1 MKIEE
6 MKGIGEKTAKI
17 LYKKNIYTDIDLIHY
32 IPRKYE
38 LYEVGKSDPFNGD
51 VTCELIIIN
60 SLVFYKKIKY
70 SDCLI
75 FSSLIRGKDIR
86 CLIFGQAFLRYKL
99 KKGLRLIANGYYN
112 YVKKYFVI
120 NNIFFD
126 LFSTKIEV
134 DYKIKEIANKT
145 FNRFVM
151 NALAKN
157 NELIETLP
165 IKYCQKYKLLLD
177 NEYYYNAHFP
187 KDKEM
192 LRQIERR
199 KKYEEFFWYALA
211 LEALRSKK
219 QIAIKKSKNIKEDIL
234 EEIKLPYE
242 LTLDQKNAIKDIIK
256 DLNKDYKMNRLL
268 QGDVGSGKTIV
279 ALIAALL
286 VIKEGYQVLFM
297 APTEALALQHY
308 NTSLGLFKEFRPF
321 LLTGQTKK
329 SERNKLN
336 NTNYNL
342 IIGTH
347 ALLYECINLDNLG
360 LVIIDEQH
368 RFGVNQR
375 AMLLSKGNNIDA
387 LYLTATPIPRTLG
400 FAEFGDLDISSL
412 HKKPK
417 GEKNIK
423 TMVLDFKNLKETY
436 DVIHKEIANGHQI
449 YVIVPFIE
457 ESTFISGIDINRA
470 YEIFNDE
477 FPSDRIGIL
486 HGKLKNKEK
495 DDVLTSFKD
504 KKIDILISTT
514 VIEVGIDIPN
524 ASVMVI
530 LNANR
535 FGLSQLHQLRG
546 RIGRNNLNNY
556 CYLISNDVNCKRLEI
571 LQNCDDGFILAE
583 EDFKLRGPGD
593 FLGNEQSG
601 YLNMEFA
608 DINLD
613 KNIWLCAKNDAKEYF
628 LEYNKK
634 DNKNEMVEKIIDK
647 INEESLII
655 H

>member
-17 LYKKNIYTDIDLIHY
+17 LYEKNIYTDLDLIHY

-38 LYEVGKSDPFNGD
+38 VYEVGKKDPFNGEP
-51 VTCELIIIN
+51 TSELIIIN
-60 SLVFYKKIKY
+60 SSVFYKKIKY

-75 FSSLIRGKDIR
+75 FSALIRGNDIR

-99 KKGLRLIANGYYN
+99 KKGLKLIASGYYN
-112 YVKKYFVI
+112 YEKKYFIV

-126 LFSTKIEV
+126 LFSVKIDA
-134 DYKIKEIANKT
+134 DYKIKGIANKT

-151 NALAKN
+151 DAFTKN
-157 NELIETLP
+157 QIFNETLP

-177 NEYYYNAHFP
+177 NEYYYDAHFP
-187 KDKEM
+187 KNKEM

-211 LEALRSKK
+211 LEALRNKK
-219 QIAIKKSKNIKEDIL
+219 KIATKKCKNIRMDAL
-234 EEIKLPYE
+234 DEIKLPYE
-242 LTLDQKNAIKDIIK
+242 LTIDQKNAINDIIK
-256 DLNKDYKMNRLL
+256 DLNKEYKMNRLL

-286 VIKEGYQVLFM
+286 VIKAGYQVMLM

-308 NTSLGLFKEFRPF
+308 NTALGLFSEFRPF
-321 LLTGQTKK
+321 LLTGHTKK
-329 SERNKLN
+329 SDRSKLN
-336 NTNYNL
+336 NDYNL

-347 ALLYECINLDNLG
+347 ALLYECVNLDNLG
-360 LVIIDEQH
+360 LIIIDEQH

-423 TMVLDFKNLKETY
+423 TMVLEFKNLKEIY
-436 DVIHKEIANGHQI
+436 GVIHKEIANGHQI

-457 ESTFISGIDINRA
+457 ESSYISGIDINRA
-470 YEIFNDE
+470 YDIFNDE
-477 FPSDRIGIL
+477 FSNDRIGIL

-495 DDVLTSFKD
+495 EDVLASFK
-504 KKIDILISTT
+504 KKEIDILISTT

-546 RIGRNNLNNY
+546 RIGRNNLDNY
-556 CYLISNDVNCKRLEI
+556 CYLISNDVNCKRLMI
-571 LQNCDDGFILAE
+571 LQSCDDGFMLAE

-608 DINLD
+608 DINAD

-628 LEYNKK
+628 LEYSNES
-634 DNKNEMVEKIIDK
+634 NKNEMVEKIINK